1 VPEAAETLEVLLERV
16 PPGIWSL
23 LPRSELCLARKEV
36 REARSLV
43 NQVWNL
49 RPAHP
54 EAMRRLGVLLL
65 RLREWSL
72 LADLARQALKQDEN
86 EPLAWAGLAE
96 AQLRQRKPAEA
107 EEAALRAI
115 RLNYYL
121 PEAHFV
127 LARALISQGKWE
139 QGRQALQTLHRLQ
152 PGNRAATLYSRR
164 AGLGL

>member
-1 VPEAAETLEVLLERV
+1 MRRTGAFCGPCLTTEKCRRCAA
-16 PPGIWSL
+16 
-23 LPRSELCLARKEV
+23 KEV
-36 REARSLV
+36 PEARSLV
-43 NQVWNL
+43 NEAWNL

-54 EAMRRLGVLLL
+54 EAMRSLGGLLL

-72 LADLARQALKQDEN
+72 LADLARQALQQDEN

-96 AQLRQRKPAEA
+96 ARLRQRQPAEA
-107 EEAALRAI
+107 EDAALRAI

-139 QGRQALQTLHRLQ
+139 QGRQALQTLRCLQ
-152 PGNRAATLYSRR
+152 PANRAATVYSRR